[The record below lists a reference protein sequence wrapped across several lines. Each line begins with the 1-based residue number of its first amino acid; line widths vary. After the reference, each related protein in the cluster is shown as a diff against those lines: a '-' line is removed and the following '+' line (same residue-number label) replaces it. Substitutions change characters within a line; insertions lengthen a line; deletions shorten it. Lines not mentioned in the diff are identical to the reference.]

1 MCKLIFMFVFNYL
14 YRYYLYI
21 YIYVYNIYLSL
32 FNLCP
37 MYFQYMLQYISQS
50 LYIRTDQHVHTH
62 TELIQIYCV
71 EALRFEYFLLPSAGQ
86 QALGLLEPHLRQ
98 LAAAA
103 ESPCTSFNLW
113 HCQLQFVRCAGLI
126 LGYKLGDWWQELVF

>member
-21 YIYVYNIYLSL
+21 YIYIYIRLQHI
-32 FNLCP
+32 FIT
-37 MYFQYMLQYISQS
+37 FQFMSHVFPIYVAYISQS

-103 ESPCTSFNLW
+103 ESHAPASTCGIASSSS
-113 HCQLQFVRCAGLI
+113 CGAQ
-126 LGYKLGDWWQELVF
+126 D